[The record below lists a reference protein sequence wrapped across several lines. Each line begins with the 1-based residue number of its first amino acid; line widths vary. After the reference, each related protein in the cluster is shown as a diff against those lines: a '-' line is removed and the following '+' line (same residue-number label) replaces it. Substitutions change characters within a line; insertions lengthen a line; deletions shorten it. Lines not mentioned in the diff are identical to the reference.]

1 MYPVQGGTQKI
12 TINRPDPRE
21 YEALKAMQQREAIKR
36 LPDAVSQTRTKYGA
50 VTTLE
55 NDIKNQNFSQESSA
69 ANAPETPETTGKIG
83 NGIATSS
90 TVVPDQDPD
99 KVQLDAI
106 MNEKH
111 RRRLDMI
118 ARAASNADD
127 SNNNRQQTMRA

>member
-1 MYPVQGGTQKI
+1 MYPVQGGTPKI
-12 TINRPDPRE
+12 TINKPDPRE
-21 YEALKAMQQREAIKR
+21 YEAELAMQEREAIKQ
-36 LPDAVSQTRTKYGA
+36 LPEAVSRTRTKYGA

-55 NDIKNQNFSQESSA
+55 EDIKNPNFSQGSSA
-69 ANAPETPETTGKIG
+69 ANAPVTSETTGRIG

-99 KVQLDAI
+99 KVQMDAI

-111 RRRLDMI
+111 RRRLDII

>member
-55 NDIKNQNFSQESSA
+55 NDIKNQNFSQGSSA

>member
-1 MYPVQGGTQKI
+1 MPLH
-12 TINRPDPRE
+12 TIRHP
-21 YEALKAMQQREAIKR
+21 A
-36 LPDAVSQTRTKYGA
+36 
-50 VTTLE
+50 E
-55 NDIKNQNFSQESSA
+55 NINFKNPNFSQGSSA
-69 ANAPETPETTGKIG
+69 ANAPATTETTGRIG

-99 KVQLDAI
+99 KVQMDAI

-111 RRRLDMI
+111 RRRLDII

>member
-1 MYPVQGGTQKI
+1 MYPGQGGTQKI

-50 VTTLE
+50 VTAYE
-55 NDIKNQNFSQESSA
+55 NDIKNPNFSQGSSA
-69 ANAPETPETTGKIG
+69 ANAPATPETTGKIG

>member
-1 MYPVQGGTQKI
+1 MYPGQGGTQKI

-21 YEALKAMQQREAIKR
+21 YEALKAMQQREAIKS

-50 VTTLE
+50 VTALE
-55 NDIKNQNFSQESSA
+55 NDIKNQNFSQGSSA
-69 ANAPETPETTGKIG
+69 ANAPEAPETTGKIG

>member
-50 VTTLE
+50 VTALE
-55 NDIKNQNFSQESSA
+55 NDIKNQNFSQGSSA
-69 ANAPETPETTGKIG
+69 ANAPEAPETTGKIG

-127 SNNNRQQTMRA
+127 SNNNRQQTMRV